1 MKILFP
7 ADGSEYTQRA
17 ARYLVDNI
25 GALAQQPE
33 ILLLHIRPEFPFPGT
48 STKQA
53 IAKFQEEESRKALAP
68 AEAILQAGGL
78 AFKSSWVVG
87 DGAKA
92 ITDFL
97 KDNDIQ
103 LIVMGSHGQSGI
115 AGVMMGSFA
124 QKVLAACK
132 TPVLIVR

>member
-7 ADGSEYTQRA
+7 ADGSEYTLRA
-17 ARYLVDNI
+17 ARYLVENI
-25 GALAQQPE
+25 GALVQKPE

-53 IAKFQEEESRKALAP
+53 IAKFQQEESEKAMAP
-68 AEAILQAGGL
+68 AEEILRKGGL
-78 AFKSSWVVG
+78 AFKSTWMVG
-87 DGAKA
+87 DPAKSINEA
-92 ITDFL
+92 V
-97 KDNDIQ
+97 KQNEVQ

>member
-17 ARYLVDNI
+17 ARYLVENI
-25 GALAQQPE
+25 GALSQKPE
-33 ILLLHIRPEFPFPGT
+33 VLLLHVRPEFPFPGT

-53 IAKFQEEESRKALAP
+53 IAKFQQEESEKALAA
-68 AEAILQAGGL
+68 AEKILAKGGL

-87 DGAKA
+87 DPGKA
-92 ITDFL
+92 INDFV
-97 KDNDIQ
+97 KKNDVQ
-103 LIVMGSHGQSGI
+103 LIVMGSHGQTGI